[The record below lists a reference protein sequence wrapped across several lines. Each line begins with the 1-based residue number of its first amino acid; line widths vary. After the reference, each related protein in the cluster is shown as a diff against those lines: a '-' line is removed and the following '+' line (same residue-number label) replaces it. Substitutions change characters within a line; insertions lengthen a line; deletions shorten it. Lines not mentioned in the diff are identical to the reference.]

1 MNDALV
7 RQGRQSRDSLL
18 GRTMMDAYPGIENTE
33 MFSRL
38 RQCMVDRVQASFETE
53 FTFPD
58 GSKGWFELRFE
69 PVPEGLTILSVDITE
84 RKRAEAALRR
94 SMRALTT
101 LSHCNQ
107 TLVRATDEARFLR
120 DLCTVIVDIADYS
133 SAWIGLIDGG
143 RADSLRMAVCSKSA
157 SVKDSTVVRP
167 GATCTGIE
175 PARLAILEGRPVVMR
190 FDESDSQSDEW
201 QRSAVEAG
209 SRACI
214 SIPVIAGDTVVGALT
229 IHSSDRD
236 AFDEDETVLLDE
248 VALDLGHGIATLRA
262 RRAQERVSA
271 ELNEQR
277 ARTRAIYDHL
287 PHAAFVW
294 RRRNETFSLIDV
306 NDAARAAT
314 DSGVEQHLTG
324 DSLGDFADLPHLAGD
339 LDRCYSERGLV
350 RREVACTLPG
360 ASRKRRFVLIYGYVS
375 PDMVLLHAEDVT
387 DLRQAQEQLAAS
399 QRLEAIGR
407 LAGGVAH
414 DFNNLL
420 SVILSHAEF
429 ATQQLDESDPVRAD
443 VEQIRDAGLRAAEL
457 TRRLL
462 AFSRKQVLKP
472 KPLNLNDVVRGME
485 SMLHRLLGEDVVIDV
500 RLAAGLGTVMADPGQ
515 IEQVIMNLAVNS
527 RQAMPDGGSL
537 TIETADVESGAEA
550 GAAQSDCQ
558 PGPWVTLTVTDTG
571 HGMDRGTRTRVFE
584 PFFTTRA
591 PGAGTGLGLST
602 VYGIVQQSNGR
613 IDVASEPGTGTR
625 FTVCLPRID
634 AVPAEAAA
642 TQTPAPKTGT
652 ETILVAEDEEM
663 VRVAVERILRAV
675 GYTVIMAKDAVEA
688 IRLCEQHDG
697 PLHLLLTD
705 LVMPGMNGRD
715 LADRLRLQR
724 PSLGILLMSG
734 YAEES
739 TMKDRAP
746 ENRLPFVGK
755 PFTAVDLT
763 VRVREVLDA
772 QAGG

>member
-1 MNDALV
+1 
-7 RQGRQSRDSLL
+7 
-18 GRTMMDAYPGIENTE
+18 
-33 MFSRL
+33 
-38 RQCMVDRVQASFETE
+38 
-53 FTFPD
+53 
-58 GSKGWFELRFE
+58 
-69 PVPEGLTILSVDITE
+69 
-84 RKRAEAALRR
+84 
-94 SMRALTT
+94 
-101 LSHCNQ
+101 
-107 TLVRATDEARFLR
+107 
-120 DLCTVIVDIADYS
+120 
-133 SAWIGLIDGG
+133 
-143 RADSLRMAVCSKSA
+143 
-157 SVKDSTVVRP
+157 
-167 GATCTGIE
+167 
-175 PARLAILEGRPVVMR
+175 
-190 FDESDSQSDEW
+190 
-201 QRSAVEAG
+201 
-209 SRACI
+209 
-214 SIPVIAGDTVVGALT
+214 VVGALT

-306 NDAARAAT
+306 NNAARAAT
-314 DSGVEQHLTG
+314 DSGVEQHLAG

-339 LDRCYSERGLV
+339 LERCYSERGLV

-360 ASRKRRFVLIYGYVS
+360 ASRKRRFVLIYGYMP

-443 VEQIRDAGLRAAEL
+443 VEQIREAGLRAAEL

-462 AFSRKQVLKP
+462 AFGRKQVLTP

-527 RQAMPDGGSL
+527 RHAMPDGGSL

-550 GAAQSDCQ
+550 GAEQSDRQ
-558 PGPWVTLTVTDTG
+558 PGPWVSLTVTDTG
-571 HGMDRGTRTRVFE
+571 HGMDSGTRTRVFE
-584 PFFTTRA
+584 PFFTTRE

-602 VYGIVQQSNGR
+602 VYGIVKQSSGR
-613 IDVASEPGTGTR
+613 IDVVSEPGTGTR

-634 AVPAEAAA
+634 AVAAEVLAS
-642 TQTPAPKTGT
+642 QTPAPKTGT
-652 ETILVAEDEEM
+652 ETILVAEDEAS
-663 VRVAVERILRAV
+663 VRNAVERILRAA
-675 GYTVIMAKDAVEA
+675 GYTVIMAKDALEA
-688 IRLCEQHDG
+688 IRFCEQHDG
-697 PLHLLLTD
+697 ALHLLLTD
-705 LVMPGMNGRD
+705 VVMPGMNGRD

-739 TMKDRAP
+739 ALKNRAP
-746 ENRLPFVGK
+746 ENRLPFMGK
-755 PFTAVDLT
+755 PFTAADLT
-763 VRVREVLDA
+763 ARVREVLDA
-772 QAGG
+772 QAGV